1 MIELIDIHKIYH
13 QGEHKIVALDGVH
26 LHVKAG
32 EIFGVLGQSGVG
44 KSTLIRCVN
53 QLEKPYKLMKPLMN
67 EYHNLAPLTKTGR
80 RVVLTAGSVFTAS
93 IVFAGCSPLLGTS
106 STTKR
111 EDLIKVGVTGIVSE
125 DILNFVNKNLLSQEK
140 LKIEVVKFNDWIQPN
155 VALKEK
161 FIDANFFQHKPFMNN
176 AIKELKINLVA
187 LNTIYLNTLGLF
199 SKKLKSVNE
208 VPQNATVTIANDVI
222 NNDRGLRLLAAN
234 NLIKLKENARE
245 FVTQR
250 DIAANPRNLKIKEVE
265 GVQVVRAIND
275 VDFIVSSAQTVALAG
290 IEPHSMGQ
298 ETAKDK
304 KYALALVTL
313 QGRENEAKIQKL
325 NQLLVHPSVKDFIK
339 KEYKGRLVPVW

>member
-1 MIELIDIHKIYH
+1 
-13 QGEHKIVALDGVH
+13 
-26 LHVKAG
+26 
-32 EIFGVLGQSGVG
+32 
-44 KSTLIRCVN
+44 
-53 QLEKPYKLMKPLMN
+53 
-67 EYHNLAPLTKTGR
+67 
-80 RVVLTAGSVFTAS
+80 
-93 IVFAGCSPLLGTS
+93 
-106 STTKR
+106 
-111 EDLIKVGVTGIVSE
+111 
-125 DILNFVNKNLLSQEK
+125 
-140 LKIEVVKFNDWIQPN
+140 VKFNDWIQPN

-187 LNTIYLNTLGLF
+187 FNTIYLNTLGLF

>member
-1 MIELIDIHKIYH
+1 
-13 QGEHKIVALDGVH
+13 
-26 LHVKAG
+26 
-32 EIFGVLGQSGVG
+32 
-44 KSTLIRCVN
+44 
-53 QLEKPYKLMKPLMN
+53 MKPLMN
-67 EYHNLAPLTKTGR
+67 EYHNLAPLTKIGR
-80 RVVLTAGSVFTAS
+80 RFVLTAGSVFTAS
-93 IVFAGCSPLLGTS
+93 IIFAGCSRFVETASTS
-106 STTKR
+106 EQ
-111 EDLIKVGVTGIVSE
+111 EDIIKVGVTGIVSE
-125 DILNFVNKNLLSQEK
+125 DILKFVNNNLVGQEK

-155 VALKEK
+155 TALRDK

-199 SKKLKSVNE
+199 SKKFKSVNE
-208 VPQNATVTIANDVI
+208 IPQNATVTIANDVI

-234 NLIKLKENARE
+234 GLIKLKEKARE

-250 DIAANPRNLKIKEVE
+250 DIAANPKSLKIKEVE

-325 NQLLVHPSVKDFIK
+325 NKLLVHPSVKDFIN
-339 KEYKGRLVPVW
+339 KEYKGRLIPVW

>member
-125 DILNFVNKNLLSQEK
+125 
-140 LKIEVVKFNDWIQPN
+140 
-155 VALKEK
+155 
-161 FIDANFFQHKPFMNN
+161 
-176 AIKELKINLVA
+176 
-187 LNTIYLNTLGLF
+187 
-199 SKKLKSVNE
+199 
-208 VPQNATVTIANDVI
+208 
-222 NNDRGLRLLAAN
+222 
-234 NLIKLKENARE
+234 
-245 FVTQR
+245 
-250 DIAANPRNLKIKEVE
+250 
-265 GVQVVRAIND
+265 
-275 VDFIVSSAQTVALAG
+275 
-290 IEPHSMGQ
+290 
-298 ETAKDK
+298 
-304 KYALALVTL
+304 
-313 QGRENEAKIQKL
+313 
-325 NQLLVHPSVKDFIK
+325 
-339 KEYKGRLVPVW
+339 